1 MAQLWTERVYVA
13 VPLGDELSK
22 MAVISWAALYER
34 HFIISDTDP
43 GPEIH
48 DYLIKHLADLGRH
61 PSIESHRVGR
71 DNLMHLVALGRG
83 LTLTSEA
90 TIATRF
96 PGVVYRPLSD
106 DLLTFCAV
114 WSPRN
119 DNPALRRLL
128 SLAKSLSAPQGL
140 ARSRVDS

>member
-1 MAQLWTERVYVA
+1 
-13 VPLGDELSK
+13 
-22 MAVISWAALYER
+22 
-34 HFIISDTDP
+34 
-43 GPEIH
+43 
-48 DYLIKHLADLGRH
+48 
-61 PSIESHRVGR
+61 
-71 DNLMHLVALGRG
+71 MHLVALGRG
-83 LTLTSEA
+83 LNLKSEA

-128 SLAKSLSAPQGL
+128 SLAKSLSATQRIT
-140 ARSRVDS
+140 RSPIEA